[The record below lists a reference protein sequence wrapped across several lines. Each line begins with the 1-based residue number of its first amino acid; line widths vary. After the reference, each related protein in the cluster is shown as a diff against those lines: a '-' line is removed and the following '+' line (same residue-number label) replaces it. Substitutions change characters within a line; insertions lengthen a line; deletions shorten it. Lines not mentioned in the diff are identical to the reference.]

1 VPQNII
7 KQNKMIYVSIDIET
21 SGLNHDMNHVLSIG
35 AIIED
40 TTKKLPYDEL
50 PKFNAI
56 VLQNNIQGSPRAITM
71 NKEIISLIGEYLE
84 GKEEVRQQLVESSGY
99 QFFEEDEV
107 VKEFYWW
114 LEANGY
120 FQSNNSNGYVEMKD
134 GYMRPTINGSTRPIT
149 INVAGKN
156 FGTFDK
162 LFLQELP
169 WWQKLIRT
177 RQRVLDPAILCVDWV
192 NDTSLPSLTV
202 CKERMNVDGIV
213 THNALED
220 AWDVIEILR
229 KFY

>member
-1 VPQNII
+1 MV
-7 KQNKMIYVSIDIET
+7 YCSIDIET
-21 SGLNHDMNHVLSIG
+21 SGLDHEKHKVLSIG

-40 TTKKLPYDEL
+40 TETKLPYDEC

-56 VLQNNIQGSPRAITM
+56 VLQNEITGSPRAITM
-71 NKEIISLIGEYLE
+71 NKDIISMIGEYLE
-84 GKEEVRQQLVESSGY
+84 GTDGTKYLMQTQSDYSFY
-99 QFFEEDEV
+99 KEDEV

-114 LEANGY
+114 LEKNGY
-120 FQSNNSNGYVEMKD
+120 YQGNNGGGYVGLMD
-134 GYMRPTINGSTRPIT
+134 GYMRPIINSNTKPIT
-149 INVAGKN
+149 LNVAGKN

-177 RQRVLDPAILCVDWV
+177 RQRVLDPAILMVDWKK
-192 NDTSLPSLTV
+192 DTSLPNLTT
-202 CKERMNVDGIV
+202 CKERAGIEGVV

-220 AWDVIEILR
+220 AWDVIEVLR

>member
-1 VPQNII
+1 MV
-7 KQNKMIYVSIDIET
+7 YCSIDIET
-21 SGLNHDMNHVLSIG
+21 SGLDHEKHKTLSIG

-40 TTKKLPYDEL
+40 TEKKLPYEEC

-56 VLQNNIQGSPRAITM
+56 ILQNEIVGSPRAITM
-71 NKEIISLIGEYLE
+71 NKQIISMIGDYLE
-84 GKEEVRQQLVESSGY
+84 GDDEVRHNFNTHTDYSFY
-99 QFFEEDEV
+99 KEDEV

-114 LEANGY
+114 LEKNGY
-120 FQSNNSNGYVEMKD
+120 YQGNNGGGYVELKD
-134 GYMRPTINGSTRPIT
+134 GYMRPIINSNTKPIT
-149 INVAGKN
+149 LNVAGKN

-177 RQRVLDPAILCVDWV
+177 RQRVLDPSILMVDWKK
-192 NDTSLPSLTV
+192 DTSLPNLTT
-202 CKERMNVDGIV
+202 CKERAGIEGVV

-220 AWDVIEILR
+220 AWDVIEVLR

>member
-1 VPQNII
+1 
-7 KQNKMIYVSIDIET
+7 MIYVSIDIET

-40 TTKKLPYDEL
+40 TTKKLPYEEL

-71 NKEIISLIGEYLE
+71 NKEIISLMGEYLE
-84 GKEEVRQQLVESSGY
+84 GKEEVRQQLKLSSGY
-99 QFFEEDEV
+99 EFFEEEEV
-107 VKEFYWW
+107 IKEFYWW
-114 LEANGY
+114 LERNAYFQANNSGGYVQMDNGY
-120 FQSNNSNGYVEMKD
+120 MK
-134 GYMRPTINGSTRPIT
+134 PAINGATKPIT
-149 INVAGKN
+149 LNVAGKN

-192 NDTSLPSLTV
+192 NDTSLPNLTT
-202 CKERMNVDGIV
+202 CKERMNVEGIV

>member
-1 VPQNII
+1 MV
-7 KQNKMIYVSIDIET
+7 YCSIDIET
-21 SGLNHDMNHVLSIG
+21 SGLDHEKHKVLSIG

-40 TTKKLPYDEL
+40 TETKLPYDEC

-56 VLQNNIQGSPRAITM
+56 VLQNEITGSPRAITM
-71 NKEIISLIGEYLE
+71 NGGIIQMIGEYLE
-84 GKEEVRQQLVESSGY
+84 GTDETKHLMQTHSDYSFY
-99 QFFEEDEV
+99 KEDEV

-114 LEANGY
+114 LEKNGY
-120 FQSNNSNGYVEMKD
+120 FQGNNSGGYVSLKD
-134 GYMRPTINGSTRPIT
+134 GYMKPMINSGTKPIT
-149 INVAGKN
+149 LNVAGKN

-177 RQRVLDPAILCVDWV
+177 RQRVLDPAILMVDWKK
-192 NDTSLPSLTV
+192 DTSLPNLTT
-202 CKERMNVDGIV
+202 CKERAGIEGVV

-220 AWDVIEILR
+220 AWDVIEVLR

>member
-1 VPQNII
+1 MV
-7 KQNKMIYVSIDIET
+7 YCSIDIET
-21 SGLNHDMNHVLSIG
+21 SGLDHEKHKVLSIG

-40 TTKKLPYDEL
+40 TETKLPYDEC

-56 VLQNNIQGSPRAITM
+56 VLQNEITGSPRAITM
-71 NKEIISLIGEYLE
+71 NGGIIQMIGEYLE
-84 GKEEVRQQLVESSGY
+84 GTDETKHLMNTHSDYSFYKE
-99 QFFEEDEV
+99 DDV

-114 LEANGY
+114 LDRNGY
-120 FQSNNSNGYVEMKD
+120 FQGNNSGGYVSLKD
-134 GYMRPTINGSTRPIT
+134 GYMKPIINSGTKPIT
-149 INVAGKN
+149 LNVAGKN

-177 RQRVLDPAILCVDWV
+177 RQRVLDPAILMVDWKK
-192 NDTSLPSLTV
+192 DTSLPNLTT
-202 CKERMNVDGIV
+202 CKERAGIEGVV

-220 AWDVIEILR
+220 AWDVIEVLR

>member
-1 VPQNII
+1 
-7 KQNKMIYVSIDIET
+7 MIYVSIDIET

-40 TTKKLPYDEL
+40 TNKKLPYEEL

-71 NKEIISLIGEYLE
+71 NKEIISLMSEYLE
-84 GKEEVRQQLVESSGY
+84 GSNEVRESLNNSSGY
-99 QFFEEDEV
+99 QFYEEEDV
-107 VKEFYWW
+107 IKEFYIFLWN
-114 LEANGY
+114 NG
-120 FQSNNSNGYVEMKD
+120 FSALDSLSTHVNGKLTPIID
-134 GYMRPTINGSTRPIT
+134 SRTKPIT
-149 INVAGKN
+149 LNVAGKN

-192 NDTSLPSLTV
+192 NDTSLPSLTT
-202 CKERMNVDGIV
+202 CKERMNVEGIV

>member
-1 VPQNII
+1 
-7 KQNKMIYVSIDIET
+7 MIYVSIDIET

-40 TTKKLPYDEL
+40 TTKKLPYEEL

-71 NKEIISLIGEYLE
+71 NKEIISLMGEYLE
-84 GKEEVRQQLVESSGY
+84 GTNEVRELLTNNSGY
-99 QFFEEDEV
+99 KFYEEDDV
-107 VKEFYWW
+107 IKEFYLW
-114 LEANGY
+114 LYKNGLSQHELY
-120 FQSNNSNGYVEMKD
+120 DLGRGGITID
-134 GYMRPTINGSTRPIT
+134 GKTKPIT
-149 INVAGKN
+149 LNVAGKN

-177 RQRVLDPAILCVDWV
+177 RQRVLDPAILCVDWI
-192 NDTSLPSLTV
+192 NDTSLPNLTT
-202 CKERMNVDGIV
+202 CKERMNVGGIV

>member
-1 VPQNII
+1 
-7 KQNKMIYVSIDIET
+7 MIYVSIDIET
-21 SGLNHDMNHVLSIG
+21 SGLDHEKHKTLSIG

-40 TTKKLPYDEL
+40 TEKKLPYEEC

-56 VLQNNIQGSPRAITM
+56 ILQNEITGSPRALTM
-71 NKEIISLIGEYLE
+71 NKEIISMIGEYLE
-84 GKEEVRQQLVESSGY
+84 GTDETRFLMNTHTDYSFYK
-99 QFFEEDEV
+99 EDEV
-107 VKEFYWW
+107 VKKFYEFLWV
-114 LEANGY
+114 NGY
-120 FQSNNSNGYVEMKD
+120 GDSVPNQLLVTSKIDSNTK
-134 GYMRPTINGSTRPIT
+134 PIT

-177 RQRVLDPAILCVDWV
+177 RQRVLDPAILMVDWK
-192 NDTSLPSLTV
+192 NDTSLPNLTT
-202 CKERMNVDGIV
+202 CKERAGVEGIV

-220 AWDVIEILR
+220 AWDVIEVLR

>member
-1 VPQNII
+1 
-7 KQNKMIYVSIDIET
+7 MIYVSIDIET
-21 SGLNHDMNHVLSIG
+21 SGLNPDMNNVLSIG

-40 TTKKLPYDEL
+40 TDKKLPFDEC

-71 NKEIISLIGEYLE
+71 NKEIISLMGEYLE
-84 GKEEVRQQLVESSGY
+84 GKDEVRQQLIQSSGY
-99 QFFEEDEV
+99 QFFEEEEV
-107 VKEFYWW
+107 IKEFYWW
-114 LEANGY
+114 LERNGY
-120 FQSNNSNGYVEMKD
+120 FQSNNSGGYVTLED
-134 GYMRPTINGSTRPIT
+134 GYLKPIINNGTKPIT
-149 INVAGKN
+149 LNVAGKN

-177 RQRVLDPAILCVDWV
+177 RQRVLDPAILCVDWKE
-192 NDTSLPSLTV
+192 DTSLPSLTQ
-202 CKERMNVDGIV
+202 CKERTNVEGIV

-220 AWDVIEILR
+220 AWDVIQVLR

>member
-1 VPQNII
+1 MV
-7 KQNKMIYVSIDIET
+7 YCSIDIET
-21 SGLNHDMNHVLSIG
+21 SGLDHEKHKVLSIG

-40 TTKKLPYDEL
+40 TETKLPYDEC

-56 VLQNNIQGSPRAITM
+56 VLQNEIVGSPRAITM
-71 NKEIISLIGEYLE
+71 NKQIISMIGDYLE
-84 GKEEVRQQLVESSGY
+84 GDDEVRHNFNTHTDYSFY
-99 QFFEEDEV
+99 KEDEV

-114 LEANGY
+114 LEKNGY
-120 FQSNNSNGYVEMKD
+120 YQGNNGGGYVELKD
-134 GYMRPTINGSTRPIT
+134 GYMRPIINSNTKPIT
-149 INVAGKN
+149 LNVAGKN

-177 RQRVLDPAILCVDWV
+177 RQRVLDPSILMVDWKK
-192 NDTSLPSLTV
+192 DISLPNLTT
-202 CKERMNVDGIV
+202 CKERAGIEGVV

-220 AWDVIEILR
+220 AWDVIEVLR